1 MVSVGQESRC
11 SLAWVLWLKVSHR
24 WKSKCWLGLQSHLKA
39 WLKGIYF
46 PAHSSELVSCG
57 QRLPQFLPHGPLPS
71 WQHASWLSS
80 EWARGEPRWKSE
92 CVDDLNLEVTSCC
105 LLASACQKWVA
116 RPSSRGR
123 RSHVAMNTR
132 WNQGDPLGGSIPSP
146 SVQRGLLCHGP
157 AQPSTSSRDSYTITL
172 YYSSEWGHI
181 LMALW
186 LLFTSEPVVFYNHN
200 YFFPA
205 RNRVALLS
213 YLT

>member
-105 LLASACQKWVA
+105 LLAFACQKWVA
-116 RPSSRGR
+116 RGPAHG
-123 RSHVAMNTR
+123 A
-132 WNQGDPLGGSIPSP
+132 GDHTWPWTLGGIRGTLLAAAYPHP
-146 SVQRGLLCHGP
+146 RYSVASC
-157 AQPSTSSRDSYTITL
+157 A
-172 YYSSEWGHI
+172 
-181 LMALW
+181 M
-186 LLFTSEPVVFYNHN
+186 V
-200 YFFPA
+200 
-205 RNRVALLS
+205 LLS
-213 YLT
+213 LPRLPGIATLSLCITPVSGVIFWWLCDCCLPQNQ